1 MKIEKSSNITK
12 KPVEMEGAKDVDI
25 RWLISKEDGAEN
37 FAMRMFELQPGGHT
51 PLHTH
56 PQEHE
61 VFVVDNLST
70 GKIAN
75 IQNLLGQER
84 FHFVND
90 TILNET
96 LIDRVVSQV
105 DQVYHLAAVVGVK
118 YVVGDPLHGIYTNV
132 KGTEVVLEKAYKYWR
147 RTVIASSSEVYGKST
162 DVPLHEDADR
172 LLGPTT
178 VARWSYAMAK
188 AIDEHFAFAYAD
200 KGLPVSVV
208 RYFNSYGPRLDPK
221 GYGSVI
227 AKFITQA
234 RLGQPLTVFDDGQQ
248 TRCFTYVD
256 DTVQGTVLAGTVPE
270 ASGQVFNIGSS
281 RETEIL
287 DLARLVC
294 AQGDSKSEIVQAPYR
309 NVFGENF
316 EETRRRA
323 PDVGRAEEVLGFRAE
338 IPLDTGLRKTID
350 WFRQAWPRDTEATA
364 SFPRAGGGLRH

>member
-1 MKIEKSSNITK
+1 MRILVTGGAGYIGSNL
-12 KPVEMEGAKDVDI
+12 VDE
-25 RWLISKEDGAEN
+25 LIARD
-37 FAMRMFELQPGGHT
+37 
-51 PLHTH
+51 
-56 PQEHE
+56 HE

-70 GKIAN
+70 GQIDN
-75 IQNLLGQER
+75 VEHLLGHDR

-96 LIDRVVSQV
+96 LMDRMVAQV
-105 DQVYHLAAVVGVK
+105 DQIYHLAAVVGVK
-118 YVVGDPLHGIYTNV
+118 YVVEDPLHGIYTNV

-162 DVPLHEDADR
+162 TVPLNEEADR

-178 VARWSYAMAK
+178 VARWSYAMSK

-208 RYFNSYGPRLDPK
+208 RYFNSYGPRLDPR

-234 RLGQPLTVFDDGQQ
+234 RLGQPMTVFDDGQQ

-256 DTVQGTVLAGTVPE
+256 DTVRGTILAGTVPG
-270 ASGQVFNIGSS
+270 AIGQVFNIGSD
-281 RETEIL
+281 RETSIK
-287 DLARLVC
+287 DMAHTVRRLI
-294 AQGDSKSEIVQAPYR
+294 GSDSDIVQVPYR

-316 EETRRRA
+316 EETRRRV
-323 PDVGRAEEVLGFRAE
+323 PDIRRAAEILGFRAE
-338 IPLDTGLRKTID
+338 AGLEEGLAKTIA
-350 WFRQAWPRDTEATA
+350 WFRETWPRDTLALNAAGAA
-364 SFPRAGGGLRH
+364 SRPHSEEVTKRS

>member
-1 MKIEKSSNITK
+1 MKVLITGGAGYIGSNL
-12 KPVEMEGAKDVDI
+12 ADA
-25 RWLISKEDGAEN
+25 LIAGQHD
-37 FAMRMFELQPGGHT
+37 
-51 PLHTH
+51 
-56 PQEHE
+56 

-75 IQNLLGQER
+75 VQHLLEHDR

-90 TILNET
+90 TILNEA
-96 LIDRVVSQV
+96 LIDRIIAQV

-118 YVVGDPLHGIYTNV
+118 YVVEDPLHGIYTNV

-147 RTVIASSSEVYGKST
+147 RTVVASSSEVYGKST
-162 DVPLHEDADR
+162 AIPLSEDADR

-178 VARWSYAMAK
+178 VARWSYAMSK

-234 RLGQPLTVFDDGQQ
+234 RLGQPITVFDDGEQ

-256 DTVQGTVLAGTVPE
+256 DTVHGTILAGTIP
-270 ASGQVFNIGSS
+270 AAAGQVFNIGSS
-281 RETEIL
+281 REIKIV
-287 DLARLVC
+287 DLAKMIRRAV
-294 AQGDSKSEIVQAPYR
+294 GSESQIIRQPYR

-316 EETRRRA
+316 EETRRRV
-323 PDVGRAEEVLGFRAE
+323 PDVRRAEATLGFRAE
-338 IPLDTGLRKTID
+338 TSLEEGLQKVIS
-350 WFRQAWPRDTEATA
+350 WFQDVWPRERLAPGR
-364 SFPRAGGGLRH
+364 SNLAGFFDPSQ